1 MHAMHILL
9 QRLRAACP
17 VMHLRRLQ
25 ALLACVSAALR
36 ARRLTVT
43 ELGRALPGQS
53 RAKHG
58 IKRADRL
65 AGNIHFAHER
75 LDVYA
80 AIARW
85 LLGDAQR
92 PIIIIDWSD
101 VARDRQWQLL
111 RAAVPVGGR
120 TLTLY
125 EEVHPLKRLANP
137 RVHAAFL
144 RRLKAVLPES
154 VVPIMITD
162 AGFRTPWFRAVSK
175 LGWHYI
181 GRIRNRDGV
190 RAAGATAWISCKSL
204 YPKANRQARALGP
217 YELVRGSSIDCRLYL
232 IKHPKKHRV
241 HKSVYGKPMHS
252 SESRARARMQSEP
265 WLLAASPSLEE
276 LSATDIVAFYA
287 KRMQIEE
294 AFRDLKCTR
303 YGMGFELHRSR
314 DCKRVAALLLIAS
327 LALLVLWLIGMTART
342 NGLQHH
348 YQSNTRRTRPV
359 LSVFYLACLHLR
371 HCLYSSPPRLPSIL
385 PALLASPD
393 CAFDTI

>member
-1 MHAMHILL
+1 MHILQ
-9 QRLRAACP
+9 QRLRDSCRM
-17 VMHLRRLQ
+17 MHFARLQ
-25 ALLACVSAALR
+25 ALLACVEAALR
-36 ARRLTVT
+36 AQRLTVT

-65 AGNIHFAHER
+65 AGNTHLAHER
-75 LDVYA
+75 LDIYA

-85 LLGDAQR
+85 ILADAQR
-92 PIIIIDWSD
+92 PLIIIDWSD
-101 VARDRQWQLL
+101 VTRDRQWQLL

-125 EEVHPLKRLANP
+125 EEVHALSRLANP

-144 RRLKAVLPES
+144 RRLQTVLPDS
-154 VVPIMITD
+154 AVPIIITD

-181 GRIRNRDGV
+181 GRIRNRDCV
-190 RAAGATAWISCKSL
+190 RIAGASAWISCKTL
-204 YPKANRQARALGP
+204 YPKAQTKAQALGP
-217 YELVRGSSIDCRLYL
+217 YELVRASSIQCGLYL

-241 HKSVYGKPMHS
+241 DKSVYGQPMHS

-265 WLLAASPSLEE
+265 WLLAASPSLQA
-276 LSATDIVAFYA
+276 LNAQDIVAFYA

-303 YGMGFELHRSR
+303 YGMAFELHRSR
-314 DCKRVAALLLIAS
+314 ELKRVAALLLIAS
-327 LALLVLWLIGMTART
+327 LALLVLWLIGMSARA
-342 NGLQHH
+342 NGLQRD

-371 HCLYSSPPRLPSIL
+371 HCFYASPPRSLLIS
-385 PALLASPD
+385 PALLANPE
-393 CAFDTI
+393 CAFDTL